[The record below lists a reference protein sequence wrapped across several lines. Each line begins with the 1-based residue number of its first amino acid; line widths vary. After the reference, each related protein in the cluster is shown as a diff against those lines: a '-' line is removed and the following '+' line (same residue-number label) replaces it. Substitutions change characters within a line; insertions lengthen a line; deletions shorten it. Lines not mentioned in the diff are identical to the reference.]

1 MSATQSPVVI
11 RFGRLGDT
19 VMLQPLLHKLH
30 QRYGAPCRLV
40 AIGDWPRVLYEPN
53 DDVAEVLH
61 FPSQRR
67 SLWLNPQR
75 LRVALAL
82 RHLND
87 APFYICEPD
96 VRTRTKVRPMLA
108 LARVPPEQCVFIEDI
123 PMQEGEHWVDWL
135 LRFAD
140 QTPQAFAGT
149 PALQAGELPSP
160 RLVPTPGERAD
171 LQRWLREQGID
182 GHPLVLL
189 QPANKRTMRWNGVR
203 AADDDEKSWPV
214 ERWAG
219 LARAIL
225 QWQPEAR
232 VLLCGSA
239 AEAGYLET
247 IRYATNHPHVMAPA
261 GGLPL
266 GQLRALLEV
275 AHSMVSVDTGPAHLA
290 AAVGCPLVVLFGN
303 RWPCT
308 WVPRSGCGSAVTVIG
323 GLPKIGRIDQID
335 MEAVVQAWWS
345 LPVGAHVVRD
355 AARQGRALVSS

>member
-1 MSATQSPVVI
+1 MVTSAVQSPVVI
-11 RFGRLGDT
+11 RFGRVGDT

-30 QRYGAPCRLV
+30 LRYGAPCRLV
-40 AIGDWPRVLYEPN
+40 AIGDWSRVLYEGN
-53 DDVAEVLH
+53 DDVAEVLN
-61 FPSQRR
+61 FQSQRG
-67 SLWLNPQR
+67 SLWFNPQR

-82 RHLND
+82 RQMRT

-108 LARVPPEQCVFIEDI
+108 LARVPLEHCVFIEDI

-140 QTPQAFAGT
+140 QTPSAFADT
-149 PALQAGELPSP
+149 PTLPAAQPLSP
-160 RLVPTPGERAD
+160 RLLPTANERAD
-171 LQRWLREQGID
+171 LQVWLREQGIG

-203 AADDDEKSWPV
+203 AANDDEKSWPV

-232 VLLCGSA
+232 VVLCGSP
-239 AEAGYLET
+239 AEAGYMET
-247 IRYATNHPHVMAPA
+247 IRAAANHPHVVSPR

-266 GQLRALLEV
+266 GHLRALMEV

-308 WVPRSGCGSAVTVIG
+308 WVPRSASGSPVAVLG
-323 GLPKIGRIDQID
+323 GLPEISRVDQID
-335 MEAVVQAWWS
+335 MDAVAQVWWRLS
-345 LPVGAHVVRD
+345 QQNAKV
-355 AARQGRALVSS
+355 AAKAM

>member
-1 MSATQSPVVI
+1 
-11 RFGRLGDT
+11 
-19 VMLQPLLHKLH
+19 MLQPLLHKLR

-40 AIGDWPRVLYEPN
+40 AIGDWSRVLYEPN
-53 DDVAEVLH
+53 DDVGEVLH
-61 FPSQRR
+61 FPSQHG
-67 SLWLNPQR
+67 SLWLHPQR

-82 RHLND
+82 RQVSD

-140 QTPQAFAGT
+140 RT
-149 PALQAGELPSP
+149 PAAFEGTAMCQAVLSAAPQLLPTAS
-160 RLVPTPGERAD
+160 ERAD
-171 LQRWLREQGID
+171 VRVWLRAQGID
-182 GHPLVLL
+182 GRPLVLL

-203 AADDDEKSWPV
+203 AANDDDKSWPV

-225 QWQPEAR
+225 QWHPEAR

-247 IRYATNHPHVMAPA
+247 IRYATNHPHVIAPA

-266 GQLRALLEV
+266 GHLRGLLEI

-308 WVPRSGCGSAVTVIG
+308 WAPRSGRGSAVTVIG
-323 GLPKIGRIDQID
+323 GLPKTGRIDQID
-335 MEAVVQAWWS
+335 METVVQAWWH
-345 LPVGAHVVRD
+345 LPVGAHPVRD
-355 AARQGRALVSS
+355 AAPREGRALAS